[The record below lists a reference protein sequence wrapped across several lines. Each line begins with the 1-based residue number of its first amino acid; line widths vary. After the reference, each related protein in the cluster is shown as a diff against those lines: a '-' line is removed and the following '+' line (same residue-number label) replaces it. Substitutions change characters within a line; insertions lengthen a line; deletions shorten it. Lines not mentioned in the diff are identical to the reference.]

1 MIRTGD
7 SITNP
12 LTGETVTFRG
22 TSADSNG
29 VPNHPTRESRRAGG
43 ALHTLHPRRTLS

>member
-12 LTGETVTFRG
+12 LTGETVTFP

-29 VPNHPTRESRRAGG
+29 VPNHPTGESRRVGG